1 MKVVHLN
8 TNLNITSAPYQ
19 LHKAL
24 LQNGIDSNLLV
35 FNACDL
41 EKAESPKHDLLYKL
55 KRRAAAK
62 KRDSIMQGYNQNPDM
77 YFTALPYGMDV
88 SKHPLIIS
96 SDVVMIHWVCGDY
109 LSVEGIGKLLETG
122 KKVFIVC
129 HDNYHFTGGCHVRLG
144 CDKYMNGCGKC
155 PQLKSDNE
163 QDITYQAVK
172 EKVEYYQK
180 YDNYMVLSPSTWMDS
195 NVAKSLVFKDK
206 KHGVLANAINTELF
220 KAYDKAKAREEYG
233 IPQDK
238 KVVLIGIKSN
248 ENIPYNGMEYLYGGI
263 EAFKKEDIHFV
274 LFGAND
280 VTNKIL
286 IGLQNVGFVNGREKL
301 AMLYSASDVYVTTS
315 LEDSFNQTV
324 AECMACGT
332 PVVAFNNG
340 GIADIIDHKQN
351 GYLAKIKDTKDWV
364 SGVKYV
370 LENVDNFSPR
380 DKIVKNFSYD
390 RIAEKFMEY
399 VNFRNDKNN
408 GDS

>member
-144 CDKYMNGCGKC
+144 CQRFTTGCGAC
-155 PQLKSDNE
+155 PQLVSSDEN
-163 QDITYQAVK
+163 DISSDLIK
-172 EKVEYYQK
+172 EKKKCYEK
-180 YDNYMVLSPSTWMDS
+180 YDNFTVLSPSRWMDG
-195 NVAKSLVFKDK
+195 NVARSMVFEGKPHLV
-206 KHGVLANAINTELF
+206 LPNAIDTGLF
-220 KAYDKAKAREEYG
+220 KTYDKAKSRQEYG
-233 IPQDK
+233 ISKDK
-238 KVVLIGIKSN
+238 KIILIGVKARES
-248 ENIPYNGMEYLYGGI
+248 IPYNGMEYLCD
-263 EAFKKEDIHFV
+263 AVAKLKSDDTDIV
-274 LFGAND
+274 LFGTKEVKNPLLKD
-280 VTNKIL
+280 
-286 IGLQNVGFVNGREKL
+286 LQNIGFVEGREKL
-301 AMLYSASDVYVTTS
+301 AMLYSAADVYVTTS

-324 AECMACGT
+324 AECMSCGT
-332 PVVAFNNG
+332 PVVAFDNG

-351 GYLAKIKDTKDWV
+351 GYLAEMKNTEDLV
-364 SGVKYV
+364 AGVKYV
-370 LENVDNFSPR
+370 LENVENFNPR
-380 DKIVKNFSYD
+380 DKIVDKFSFD
-390 RIAEKFMEY
+390 TIANRFMEI
-399 VNFRNDKNN
+399 VK
-408 GDS
+408 